1 MQTYICIS
9 DQMKSCNPRQKK
21 KEKTLSGTAYVD
33 RQLPKLHGKTAKMYI
48 STKNR
53 NMKIRLTVD
62 ELHLY
67 NRTCATINFPKGQGV
82 DIFIKID
89 CKDHKF
95 NP

>member
-1 MQTYICIS
+1 MEDNKNVHFCL
-9 DQMKSCNPRQKK
+9 
-21 KEKTLSGTAYVD
+21 KTV
-33 RQLPKLHGKTAKMYI
+33 KGKMT
-48 STKNR
+48 
-53 NMKIRLTVD
+53 LTVD

-67 NRTCATINFPKGQGV
+67 NGTCATINFPKGQGV

>member
-1 MQTYICIS
+1 MV
-9 DQMKSCNPRQKK
+9 
-21 KEKTLSGTAYVD
+21 G
-33 RQLPKLHGKTAKMYI
+33 
-48 STKNR
+48 
-53 NMKIRLTVD
+53 

-95 NP
+95 NPWHPPTPTPNTQTQLPTHTCVATIHLFLQFQVIILTL